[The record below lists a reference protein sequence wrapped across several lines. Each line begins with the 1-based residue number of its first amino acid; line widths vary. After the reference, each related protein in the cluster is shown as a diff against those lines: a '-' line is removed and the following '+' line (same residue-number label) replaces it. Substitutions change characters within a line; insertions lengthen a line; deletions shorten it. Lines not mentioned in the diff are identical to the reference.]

1 MSEYRKLTQE
11 EFLAEATERF
21 GSDHWQWKARCYH
34 CGDVASLAEFRDAGA
49 DPGKWGQECLG
60 RTLGKDVRGCDFAA
74 YGLIPGPWE
83 MVLPSEDDKPGTSI
97 RCFALAE
104 ASAS

>member
-1 MSEYRKLTQE
+1 MLDVHRKLAQE

-21 GSDHWQWKARCYH
+21 GPDHWQWKARCPI
-34 CGDVASLAEFRDAGA
+34 CGDVATLAEFRDAGA

-74 YGLIPGPWE
+74 YGLIPGPWT
-83 MVLPSEDDKPGTSI
+83 MVLPAEGDQPERTFF
-97 RCFALAE
+97 CFALAE
-104 ASAS
+104 VSA